1 MNPSASGWIKKLL
14 NQVSETMYSQ
24 TETDVFYNNLKHVG
38 FIYGSNIKV
47 VLNIVKPF
55 DLSEEERCKTNL
67 LLTYYFIYN
76 KEETKKNEEFTES
89 LIRYYK
95 SISDQKRSFFE
106 DLFSDKSPD
115 GLLEKIIHKRIHI
128 DDNFI
133 SKSFNYFL
141 INALLF
147 VDVLGYQRFL
157 KDETDIKDYVKNLES
172 ALETIVFSVIENK
185 SEKSEYDEN
194 LIKLFEGSI
203 RHKNAKL
210 LTYSDAIAIIN
221 EPLEKLYVI
230 DLVCMASWTDK
241 IIDREEQHFLNQL
254 KTDLNVDNTV
264 IVRSVNDINLF
275 YDEHK
280 EDVAFLSSK
289 NLAQSFYDNS
299 SKVVSKLI
307 TRNSKRLIKELSESK
322 EAMTLLAQSTTR
334 NLTDEEQKKIQ
345 TQLLDIFK
353 SIPSL
358 AIFMLPGGM
367 LLLPLFVKFIP
378 KLLPSAFDD
387 NRITEDKKKLD

>member
-1 MNPSASGWIKKLL
+1 MNPSANGWIKKLL
-14 NQVSETMYSQ
+14 LEVSETMYSQ
-24 TETDVFYNNLKHVG
+24 TETSVFYDKLKHAG

-47 VLNIVKPF
+47 VLDIVKPF
-55 DLSEEERCKTNL
+55 DFTEEERCKINL
-67 LLTYYFIYN
+67 LLTYYFIY
-76 KEETKKNEEFTES
+76 KKNGLKEDFVDS

-95 SISDQKRSFFE
+95 TISAQKRSFFE
-106 DLFSDKSPD
+106 ELFGDNKPD
-115 GLLEKIIHKRIHI
+115 SLLEKMIHKRIHI

-157 KDETDIKDYVKNLES
+157 KDENGIKNYVNNLES
-172 ALETIVFSVIENK
+172 ALETIVFSVIDAK
-185 SEKSEYDEN
+185 SKKTEYDHN
-194 LIKLFEGSI
+194 LIKLFEDSI
-203 RHKNAKL
+203 RHKNSESPS
-210 LTYSDAIAIIN
+210 YRDAVAFISS
-221 EPLEKLYVI
+221 PLEKLYVI
-230 DLVCMASWTDK
+230 DLVCMASWTDMV
-241 IIDREEQHFLNQL
+241 IDKEEREFLNRL
-254 KTDLNVDNTV
+254 KTDIALNNEDISKSVD
-264 IVRSVNDINLF
+264 DINTF
-275 YDEHK
+275 YNEHK
-280 EDVAFLSSK
+280 DDVAFLSSK

-307 TRNSKRLIKELSESK
+307 KRNSIRLIKELSESK
-322 EAMTLLAQSTTR
+322 EAMTLLAQSTQR
-334 NLTDEEQKKIQ
+334 NLTDNEQKKIQ

-378 KLLPSAFDD
+378 KLLPSAFDE
-387 NRITEDKKKLD
+387 NRIEDKD